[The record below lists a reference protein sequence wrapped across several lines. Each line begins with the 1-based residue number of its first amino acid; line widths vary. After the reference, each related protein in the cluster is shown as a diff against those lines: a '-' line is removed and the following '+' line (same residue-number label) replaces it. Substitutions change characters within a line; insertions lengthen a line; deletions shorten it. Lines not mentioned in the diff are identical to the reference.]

1 MYNVDIGNQ
10 VKHSGPFQRTLT
22 SMTQFSLIN
31 TAYNTVFRPNRLSL
45 GLVVPLE
52 SDITG
57 PAPTRTRPLAHIR
70 MAEDLGFAAVW
81 LRDAPFNVPSFGD
94 AGQMFDPFVY
104 LGLLAGQT
112 NRIASGVASVI
123 RPLRRA
129 PYISVFSRE

>member
-1 MYNVDIGNQ
+1 
-10 VKHSGPFQRTLT
+10 
-22 SMTQFSLIN
+22 MTQFSLIN
-31 TAYNTVFRPNRLSL
+31 TAYNTVFRSNRLSL

-57 PAPTRTRPLAHIR
+57 PVPTRTRPLARIR

-112 NRIASGVASVI
+112 NRIASGVACVI